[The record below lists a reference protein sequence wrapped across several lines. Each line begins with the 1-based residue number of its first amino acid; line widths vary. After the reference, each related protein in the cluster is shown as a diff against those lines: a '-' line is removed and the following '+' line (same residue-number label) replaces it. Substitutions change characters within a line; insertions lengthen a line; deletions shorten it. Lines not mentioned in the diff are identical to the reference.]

1 KTTVVK
7 KALRDIKAEEQE
19 WLQGQSEA
27 DQETL
32 DRRLAKGFKGHLI
45 VDDFHR
51 LDRERQVRV
60 ANAMKII
67 ADRDERNAKITVI
80 GINPVG
86 ESLVSALRDLS
97 GRFETIA
104 LGRQPDEKVS
114 ELIQKGEAASNIVF
128 RRRDEFITASA
139 GSFFTAQ
146 QLCYE
151 AALKANIEET

>member
-1 KTTVVK
+1 ISKEIRAILRFGADRVAKVVEPVRRYSAQPPVRAIGDIFRTVGQPDITFVEPAQLPRLRACLRVMGQGLVVEGPRGVGKTTGVK
-7 KALRDIKAEEQE
+7 KALRDINAEDQE

-45 VDDFHR
+45 IDDFHR

-80 GINPVG
+80 G
-86 ESLVSALRDLS
+86 
-97 GRFETIA
+97 
-104 LGRQPDEKVS
+104 
-114 ELIQKGEAASNIVF
+114 
-128 RRRDEFITASA
+128 
-139 GSFFTAQ
+139 
-146 QLCYE
+146 
-151 AALKANIEET
+151 